1 MVQKAIVILAMQPIF
16 GPLRTKLGM
25 VTRAFFAQRDL
36 NNVKLLEEFYET
48 LESGVHR
55 SSAKDKSISS
65 DEDGNTLYMGTSIRE
80 CVHKWRFRTLM
91 LLKLI
96 LLQKRIM
103 VYGYPVEHLCTLQY
117 SLVSLIPALLP
128 HLQDAAAPELNTL
141 SKDRVKA
148 ESLRMSDRDS
158 LLAYMGLPLPLFSH
172 DAFFQPYCPL
182 QQIDNLRCKTWLIGT
197 TNQIFKHQKTS
208 QPDVIVDLYKMQLSF
223 LDPTLQNL
231 VSLTPADRKWMD
243 DVINV
248 VQSTWNSADPAQP
261 VQMQYKGSD
270 DYLRARFEEYVFG
283 LLSTAKYCE
292 LHSSAGEAS
301 SLLSFGSDFVEAFRQ
316 TSVFQAWHQFTDET
330 LCELIPG
337 QHPCSGK
344 TTVLSDVAIRLQAGI
359 NDLNLEENL
368 GPTRERIGAAWQA
381 GSASLMRAAHTWRQ
395 DLGRMTASYSRN
407 DAESS
412 ESTPKLSNALSAW
425 QATSSQGAA
434 ALSQFGSY
442 LSTKQREWYGSFTK
456 SSDKNDDTMA
466 VEDKESSQKHP

>member
-1 MVQKAIVILAMQPIF
+1 MKRSMVQKAIVILAMQPIF

-208 QPDVIVDLYKMQLSF
+208 QPDVIVDL
-223 LDPTLQNL
+223 
-231 VSLTPADRKWMD
+231 SL
-243 DVINV
+243 I
-248 VQSTWNSADPAQP
+248 
-261 VQMQYKGSD
+261 
-270 DYLRARFEEYVFG
+270 
-283 LLSTAKYCE
+283 
-292 LHSSAGEAS
+292 H
-301 SLLSFGSDFVEAFRQ
+301 
-316 TSVFQAWHQFTDET
+316 
-330 LCELIPG
+330 I
-337 QHPCSGK
+337 
-344 TTVLSDVAIRLQAGI
+344 
-359 NDLNLEENL
+359 
-368 GPTRERIGAAWQA
+368 
-381 GSASLMRAAHTWRQ
+381 
-395 DLGRMTASYSRN
+395 
-407 DAESS
+407 
-412 ESTPKLSNALSAW
+412 
-425 QATSSQGAA
+425 
-434 ALSQFGSY
+434 
-442 LSTKQREWYGSFTK
+442 
-456 SSDKNDDTMA
+456 
-466 VEDKESSQKHP
+466 